1 MVYTSG
7 MKVIIGLGNPEK
19 RYDGTRHNV
28 GFAVL
33 DTYAQREAVDWHDT
47 PKFKAHIATLPTAE
61 KVLLVKPTTYYN
73 LVGESVRSLAD
84 FYRIAPED
92 ILIIYDDHALP
103 FGVLRT
109 REQGSDAGNNGIKSL
124 NAHLGPDYARIRI
137 GTHSDLRTQM
147 GEVAFVLAKFSA
159 DESKKLQENIIPQVI
174 ELIHLF
180 CAGNLKSVSHK
191 NLDN

>member
-7 MKVIIGLGNPEK
+7 MKLIIGLGNPEK

-124 NAHLGPDYARIRI
+124 NAHVGPTTKRLRV
-137 GTHSDLRTQM
+137 GTHSDARAMMNDADYVLSTFSTQ
-147 GEVAFVLAKFSA
+147 EQATLSDLSTTIADILDAFINNAFAATTHRS
-159 DESKKLQENIIPQVI
+159 
-174 ELIHLF
+174 
-180 CAGNLKSVSHK
+180 
-191 NLDN
+191 